1 MSFLRRVSPA
11 FLLFLFAPLVAEFV
25 LGDLT
30 LGQLGAL
37 FALAPLYGGGAI
49 LIRELVCRTGGGW
62 RAFLLLALAYAL
74 LEEGILTQSLFNPN
88 YLHLRLI
95 DYGFVPALGTAI
107 PWAIFVLTIHVAWSL
122 AVPIGIVDA
131 AFASRRSEPW
141 LKLPGLVGTCL
152 LFGGGALLVLRFSL
166 SQTPFRASP
175 LQLSLCAL
183 LIIVCLAAAF
193 LPRERSRNL
202 SSRSTAL
209 NPVILGAV
217 SFALG
222 SAFQLVNSLGKAN
235 LPWSATAGLLGAI
248 IAAAVGFFAWVTSSK
263 SWTSVESWSA
273 ATGGLLCYVWLGY
286 TVDRSLHGPGHALG
300 HSIFVAGA
308 LLVTAW
314 AGLRAVRHDAVSK
327 EPTVDKPQAA
337 AIG

>member
-11 FLLFLFAPLVAEFV
+11 FLLFFFAPLVAEFV

-30 LGQLGAL
+30 LSKLGAL

-49 LIRELVCRTGGGW
+49 LIRELVCRTGAGR
-62 RAFLLLALAYAL
+62 RAFLLLAFAYAL
-74 LEEGILTQSLFNPN
+74 LEEGILTQSLFNPD

-107 PWAIFVLTIHVAWSL
+107 PWAIFVLTIHLVWSL
-122 AVPIGIVDA
+122 AVPIGIVEA
-131 AFASRRSEPW
+131 AFAGRRSEPW
-141 LKLPGLVGTCL
+141 LKLPGLIVTCL

-166 SQTPFRASP
+166 GQTQFRASP
-175 LQLSLCAL
+175 LQLSLCAS
-183 LIIVCLAAAF
+183 LIIVCVAAAF
-193 LPRERSRNL
+193 LPEVRIRNPVSRD
-202 SSRSTAL
+202 TAL
-209 NPVILGAV
+209 NPFVLGAT

-235 LPWSATAGLLGAI
+235 LPWVATAGLLGAI
-248 IAAAVGFFAWVTSSK
+248 IAAAAGFFVHAK
-263 SWTSVESWSA
+263 RQKNWTAIDCWSA

-286 TVDRSLHGPGHALG
+286 TVDRALHGPGHALG
-300 HSIFVAGA
+300 HSVFVALA

-314 AGLRAVRHDAVSK
+314 SGLRAVRPEAVSND
-327 EPTVDKPQAA
+327 PTVSQLQAA